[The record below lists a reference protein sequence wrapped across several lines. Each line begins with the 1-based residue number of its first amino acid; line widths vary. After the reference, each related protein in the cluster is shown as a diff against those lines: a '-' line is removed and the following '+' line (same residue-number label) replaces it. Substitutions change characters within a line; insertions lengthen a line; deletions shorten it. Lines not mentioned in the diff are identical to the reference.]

1 MTQSNPELIEELRA
15 QLQAIGARKED
26 NARRLATMVSGSAA
40 SPDGA
45 ITVLT
50 AADGAIAEVRLA
62 EHAMRYDAT
71 TLSRAIT
78 ATIQAAAASAQP
90 TAPPPP
96 PRPAVVPRPV
106 RPRARHAPEDYDD
119 GEVAIFDHGR

>member
-15 QLQAIGARKED
+15 QLRTIGARKEE
-26 NARRLATMVSGSAA
+26 NARRLSTMVSGSAT

-45 ITVLT
+45 VTVLT

-62 EHAMRYDAT
+62 EHAMRYDAA

-78 ATIQAAAASAQP
+78 ATIQAAAASARP
-90 TAPPPP
+90 AAPPPP
-96 PRPAVVPRPV
+96 PQPALAPRPV
-106 RPRARHAPEDYDD
+106 RRRAQHTPEDYDD